1 MKKFGARLRNMTMS
15 DNTSNSFLVCFKQ
28 YFLKI
33 SACKKLKSY
42 RVIFGANDL
51 YNIIINKK
59 ENSYEK

>member
-1 MKKFGARLRNMTMS
+1 MTMS